1 MPKSYKHLAYGQR
14 CQIYTLKERGDPPAE
29 IARRLGVHRS
39 CITRE
44 LNRNNGSEGYQYD
57 LAHQKAQDRRK
68 KSHCRKMTPEMIL
81 IVEEKLK
88 MDLSPVQISGRLKR
102 DGKCSV
108 GYETIYK
115 HIWADKKKGGTLY
128 KHLRRSGKKYNRRS
142 KGTAGRGCIPG
153 RIDIKERPAI
163 VEKKTRLGDWE
174 LDTIVSAG
182 QQSAIVSIVDR
193 VTKLT
198 KLMKVPRKT
207 AQEVNEALIK
217 KLGPIQ
223 EFVLTLTSDNGK
235 EFAYHQS
242 VSKVL
247 EADFYFATPYHSW
260 ERGLNEHTNGL
271 VRQYFPKSMN
281 FDDITQED
289 VKRVER
295 LLNNRPRKIL
305 EFETPLEA
313 FSRMSRRCAL

>member
-1 MPKSYKHLAYGQR
+1 MPKSYRHLAYEQR
-14 CQIYTLKERGDPPAE
+14 RQIYILKERGDSLAM
-29 IARRLGVHRS
+29 IARSLCVHRS
-39 CITRE
+39 TITRE
-44 LNRNNGSEGYQYD
+44 LKRNRDPLGYQYE

-102 DGKCSV
+102 EGKCSI

-115 HIWADKKKGGTLY
+115 YIWADKKKGGSLY

-153 RIDIKERPAI
+153 RIDIKERPVI
-163 VEKKTRLGDWE
+163 VEKKTRAGDWE

-182 QQSAIVSIVDR
+182 QQSAIVSMVDR
-193 VTKLT
+193 ATKLT
-198 KLMKVPRKT
+198 KLKKVPRKT
-207 AQEVNEALIK
+207 AEEVNKALIQ

-247 EADFYFATPYHSW
+247 QADFYFATPYHSW

-281 FDDITQED
+281 FDDISEED
-289 VKRVER
+289 VERVER
-295 LLNNRPRKIL
+295 LLNNRPRKSL

-313 FSRMSRRCAL
+313 FSRMSRRCPL

>member
-1 MPKSYKHLAYGQR
+1 MAKSYRHLAYEQR
-14 CQIYTLKERGDPPAE
+14 CQIYILKERGDSLAM
-29 IARRLGVHRS
+29 IARSLCVHRS
-39 CITRE
+39 TITRE
-44 LNRNNGSEGYQYD
+44 LKRNRDPLGYQYE

-102 DGKCSV
+102 EGKCSI

-115 HIWADKKKGGTLY
+115 YIWADKKKGGSLY

-153 RIDIKERPAI
+153 RIDIKERPVI
-163 VEKKTRLGDWE
+163 VEKKTRAGDWE

-182 QQSAIVSIVDR
+182 QQSAIVSMVDR
-193 VTKLT
+193 ATKLT
-198 KLMKVPRKT
+198 KLKKVPRKT
-207 AQEVNEALIK
+207 AEEVNKALIQ

-235 EFAYHQS
+235 EFA
-242 VSKVL
+242 
-247 EADFYFATPYHSW
+247 
-260 ERGLNEHTNGL
+260 
-271 VRQYFPKSMN
+271 
-281 FDDITQED
+281 
-289 VKRVER
+289 
-295 LLNNRPRKIL
+295 
-305 EFETPLEA
+305 
-313 FSRMSRRCAL
+313 